1 VRGGRQVL
9 VAHVHGLHGEV
20 EDDHAGHGEPQ

>member
-1 VRGGRQVL
+1 MRGGQQVL

-20 EDDHAGHGEPQ
+20 EHDHAGDDEPQ